1 MVVIAYVGSM
11 EEHVMYCLRYGR
23 KTESL
28 YIHFVSNDDILVTI

>member
-11 EEHVMYCLRYGR
+11 EKHVMYCLRYGR